1 MYSILIYIKKSNSK
15 VKYLKPFDKVNELNI
30 NSDEFRKIVID
41 VRDILLE
48 LQDGGRIRTSI
59 ETTSGKFKTYI
70 GFYLS
75 NFDDYNGF
83 YFDEIS
89 EYVFRIKDYLGD
101 NLKSCSVLLVSDK
114 DIMDH
119 TINRVELDLNRED
132 RVVNLL
138 EGLPI
143 ENLIIQI
150 K

>member
-1 MYSILIYIKKSNSK
+1 
-15 VKYLKPFDKVNELNI
+15 VKYLKRYSQINEINI
-30 NSDEFRKIVID
+30 SSDEFKVMVEDI
-41 VRDILLE
+41 RDILLE
-48 LQDGGRIRTSI
+48 LEDGGRIRTSI

-83 YFDEIS
+83 YFNEVS
-89 EYVFRIKDYLGD
+89 EYVFRIKDYLGE

-114 DIMDH
+114 DVMDN
-119 TINRVELDLNRED
+119 TINRTQIDITKEESTSRMLD
-132 RVVNLL
+132 
-138 EGLPI
+138 GLPI

>member
-1 MYSILIYIKKSNSK
+1 
-15 VKYLKPFDKVNELNI
+15 VKYLKRYSQINEINI
-30 NSDEFRKIVID
+30 NSDEFKSMIEDI
-41 VRDILLE
+41 RDILLE
-48 LQDGGRIRTSI
+48 LEDSGRIKTSI

-75 NFDDYNGF
+75 NFNDYNGF
-83 YFDEIS
+83 YFKEVS

-114 DIMDH
+114 DVMDH
-119 TINRVELDLNRED
+119 TINRTEIDITKEESTSRMLD
-132 RVVNLL
+132 
-138 EGLPI
+138 GLPI

>member
-1 MYSILIYIKKSNSK
+1 M
-15 VKYLKPFDKVNELNI
+15 KYLKPFDKVNELNI

-41 VRDILLE
+41 IRDILLE
-48 LQDGGRIRTSI
+48 LQDGGRIRTQYKFSEVKPSI

>member
-1 MYSILIYIKKSNSK
+1 
-15 VKYLKPFDKVNELNI
+15 VKYLKRYSQINEINI
-30 NSDEFRKIVID
+30 SSDEFKVMVEDI
-41 VRDILLE
+41 RDILLE
-48 LQDGGRIRTSI
+48 LEDGGRIKTSI

-83 YFDEIS
+83 YFNEVS
-89 EYVFRIKDYLGD
+89 EYVFRIKDYLGE

-114 DIMDH
+114 DVMDN
-119 TINRVELDLNRED
+119 TINRTQIDITKEESTSRMLD
-132 RVVNLL
+132 
-138 EGLPI
+138 GLPI

>member
-1 MYSILIYIKKSNSK
+1 MYSILIYIKKLNSK
-15 VKYLKPFDKVNELNI
+15 VKYLKSFNKVNELNT
-30 NSDEFRKIVID
+30 NSDNFRKIVSDI
-41 VRDILLE
+41 RDILLE
-48 LQDGGRIRTSI
+48 LEDGDRIKTTI

-83 YFDEIS
+83 YFNEIS

-101 NLKSCSVLLVSDK
+101 NLKSCSALLVGDK
-114 DIMDH
+114 DTMDH
-119 TINRVELDLNRED
+119 TINRIELDLNRED

-143 ENLIIQI
+143 ENLVIQI

>member
-1 MYSILIYIKKSNSK
+1 M
-15 VKYLKPFDKVNELNI
+15 KYLKRYSQINEINI
-30 NSDEFRKIVID
+30 SSDEFKVMVEDI
-41 VRDILLE
+41 RDILLE
-48 LQDGGRIRTSI
+48 LEDGGRIRTSI

-83 YFDEIS
+83 YFNEVS
-89 EYVFRIKDYLGD
+89 EYVFRIKDYLGE

-114 DIMDH
+114 DVMDH
-119 TINRVELDLNRED
+119 TINRTQIDITKEESTSRMLD
-132 RVVNLL
+132 
-138 EGLPI
+138 GLPI

>member
-1 MYSILIYIKKSNSK
+1 MGLLIYIKKINLK
-15 VKYLKPFDKVNELNI
+15 VKYLKRYSKINETNI
-30 NSDEFRKIVID
+30 SSDDFKTIVED

-48 LQDGGRIRTSI
+48 LEDGGRIKTSI

-75 NFDDYNGF
+75 DFNDYDGF
-83 YFDEIS
+83 YFNEVS

-101 NLKSCSVLLVSDK
+101 NLKSCSVLLVADK
-114 DIMDH
+114 DLMDH
-119 TINRVELDLNRED
+119 TLHRTEIDITKEESTLRMLN
-132 RVVNLL
+132 
-138 EGLPI
+138 GLAI

>member
-1 MYSILIYIKKSNSK
+1 VYSILIYIKKLNSK
-15 VKYLKPFDKVNELNI
+15 VKYLKSFNKVNELNI
-30 NSDEFRKIVID
+30 NSDEFRKIIND
-41 VRDILLE
+41 IRDILLE
-48 LQDGGRIRTSI
+48 LEDGDRIKTTI

-83 YFDEIS
+83 YFNEIS

-101 NLKSCSVLLVSDK
+101 NLKSCSALLVGDK
-114 DIMDH
+114 DTMDYEH
-119 TINRVELDLNRED
+119 VFELDLNRED

-143 ENLIIQI
+143 ENLVIQI

>member
-1 MYSILIYIKKSNSK
+1 M
-15 VKYLKPFDKVNELNI
+15 KYLKSFDKVNELNI
-30 NSDEFRKIVID
+30 NSDEFKKIVRDI
-41 VRDILLE
+41 RDILLE
-48 LQDGGRIRTSI
+48 LEDGGRIKTSI
-59 ETTSGKFKTYI
+59 ETTSCKFKTYI
-70 GFYLS
+70 AFYLS

-83 YFDEIS
+83 YFNEIS
-89 EYVFRIKDYLGD
+89 DYVFRIKDYLGD
-101 NLKSCSVLLVSDK
+101 NLKSCSALLVSDK

-132 RVVNLL
+132 RVLNLL

>member
-1 MYSILIYIKKSNSK
+1 
-15 VKYLKPFDKVNELNI
+15 VKYLKQYSQINEINV

-41 VRDILLE
+41 IREILLE
-48 LQDGGRIRTSI
+48 LEDVGRIKTSI

-70 GFYLS
+70 VFYLS
-75 NFDDYNGF
+75 RFDDYNGF

-89 EYVFRIKDYLGD
+89 DYVFRIKDYLGD

-119 TINRVELDLNRED
+119 TINRIEIDLNRED
-132 RVVNLL
+132 RVVGLL

-143 ENLIIQI
+143 ENLTIQI

>member
-1 MYSILIYIKKSNSK
+1 M
-15 VKYLKPFDKVNELNI
+15 KYLKSFNKVNELNI
-30 NSDEFRKIVID
+30 NSDEFRKIIND
-41 VRDILLE
+41 IRDILLE
-48 LQDGGRIRTSI
+48 LEDGDRIKTTI

-83 YFDEIS
+83 YFNEIS

-101 NLKSCSVLLVSDK
+101 NLKSCSALLVGDK
-114 DIMDH
+114 DTMDYEH
-119 TINRVELDLNRED
+119 VFELDLNRED

-143 ENLIIQI
+143 ENLVIQI